1 MMKKIMNTSIR
12 VTKEEKYMK
21 KQIRRGV
28 FETNSSS
35 VHSLTMCSGE
45 EYEKWKNGEVLYWRE
60 RDKFG
65 TKEDIIE
72 EMKTLTWYNGG
83 LIYDDVNWENE
94 DEVNDIFSDEG
105 VNTCEEYFENEWFET
120 FRDSYTTPNGE
131 KVIAFGYYGHD

>member
-1 MMKKIMNTSIR
+1 
-12 VTKEEKYMK
+12 MK
-21 KQIRRGV
+21 KQIRFGV